1 MNSKNIKALDYSANL
16 CFKCLKEYDV
26 CNMTTIHILDQG
38 YGSIFDGFNSK
49 LQLCPECYN
58 KCDTSMWSMEIQT
71 DEKDNSYKRYKHE
84 EDIIKYIDKL
94 PIEGK
99 ELFLNRVAWGNS
111 VFSMNSQDW
120 IDYNLKEL
128 PHDKCKEYGLISHDE
143 KLAYEEKFPKC
154 KYPVNMTFSDGSKTC
169 YCPMGSYGKY
179 GQEVDYTLYMHC
191 YNCPQFK
198 ERSNDDVLLELKN
211 EEGEL
216 YEIYCLYEF
225 NKEQI
230 EKILKGKKDK

>member
-1 MNSKNIKALDYSANL
+1 MNSKNIEAMKYSDDL
-16 CFKCLKEYDV
+16 CFKCLQSYDKS
-26 CNMTTIHILDQG
+26 NMIDVHLLDCG
-38 YGSIFDGFNSK
+38 YGSKFDGFNSK
-49 LQLCPECYN
+49 LQLCSKCYEECKDIWKMN
-58 KCDTSMWSMEIQT
+58 IITDKKGEIL
-71 DEKDNSYKRYKHE
+71 KHYESE
-84 EDIIKYIDKL
+84 EDIIKYINEL

-99 ELFLNRVAWGNS
+99 ELFLNRMAWGTTIS
-111 VFSMNSQDW
+111 SMTAQDW
-120 IDYNLKEL
+120 IDYSLGEL
-128 PHDKCKEYGLISHDE
+128 PHEKCKEYGLISHDE

-179 GQEVDYTLYMHC
+179 GQEVDYTLYMNC

-198 ERSNDDVLLELKN
+198 ERSNDDVLLELKD
-211 EEGEL
+211 EDGEL